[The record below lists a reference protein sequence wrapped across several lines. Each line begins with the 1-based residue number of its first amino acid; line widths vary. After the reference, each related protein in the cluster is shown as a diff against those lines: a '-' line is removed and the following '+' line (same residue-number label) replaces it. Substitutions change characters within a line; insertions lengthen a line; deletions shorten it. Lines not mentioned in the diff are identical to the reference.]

1 MDESERTNQPEN
13 PTPFVGYE
21 KPEVRDLG
29 SLLDLTN
36 GVPNVIG
43 PDSFNIGSQ

>member
-1 MDESERTNQPEN
+1 MDECEHTDEPEN
-13 PTPFVGYE
+13 PTPLVGYE

-36 GVPNVIG
+36 GIPNVNG
-43 PDSFNIGSQ
+43 PDAFNIGSQ